1 MKRSSFLRVW
11 TCLAAGLAF
20 GVAIAATAPAANAA
34 DPGITDTEIKIGLFG
49 PLSGPLV
56 GYGLDPLNASKMMY
70 EEVNKAGGINGRKIK
85 LVIEDDK
92 CTPNDLVAVVKKL
105 VTVDNVFALHGGS
118 CTAAVAAAQD
128 YVNREKVPYLM
139 LNAAGDNAVFPPT
152 KYVFGSFHG
161 TQRVYGGA
169 LANFAVDALKA
180 KKAAIIVHDDDY
192 GNANLKTTKAI
203 LESKGVQVVAVER
216 IPPNINDLTAPML
229 RIRAA
234 NPDVIL
240 SGAYPAPTVL
250 IAQKYGEYGM
260 TKIPLLIAT
269 QGIPS
274 PPAFAKNVGD
284 NNALVNVYHTWSFT
298 DIANEDVHK
307 KYFSLY
313 KSYFPDRTPTP
324 FMVSGLPS
332 ALTMIQALKD
342 AGRNLTR
349 ESLVAAL
356 EKINLKTDIMAGPLA
371 FGPDR
376 RDALRSVFVLKFD
389 GKTEKVMPGTFSWD
403 GKTGL

>member
-1 MKRSSFLRVW
+1 MRRQSILRRSSWLVAN
-11 TCLAAGLAF
+11 LALGVGLALA
-20 GVAIAATAPAANAA
+20 GPARAD
-34 DPGITDTEIKIGLFG
+34 DPGITDSEITIGLFG
-49 PLSGPLV
+49 PLSGPLI
-56 GYGLDPLNASKMMY
+56 GYGLDPLQAARMMY

-85 LVIEDDK
+85 VVIEDDK

-105 VTVDNVFALHGGS
+105 VTVDKVFALHGGS

-128 YVNREKVPYLM
+128 YVNREQVPHLM

-152 KYVFGSFHG
+152 QYVFGAFHG
-161 TQRVYGGA
+161 TQRVYAGA
-169 LANFAVDALKA
+169 LADYAAGPLGA
-180 KKAAIIVHDDDY
+180 KRAAIIVHDDDY
-192 GNANLKTTKAI
+192 GNANLKTTKAV
-203 LESKGVQVVAVER
+203 LESKGVTVVAAER
-216 IPPNINDLTAPML
+216 IPPGITDVTAPML

-240 SGAYPAPTVL
+240 CGAYPAPTVL
-250 IAQKYGEYGM
+250 ITQKYGEYGM
-260 TKIPLLIAT
+260 TNIPLLVAT

-274 PPAFAKNVGD
+274 PPTLAKNVGD
-284 NNALVNVYHTWSFT
+284 NSALVNFYHTWSFT
-298 DIANEDVHK
+298 DIADEAVHK

-313 KSYFPDRTPTP
+313 KSYYPDREPTP

-332 ALTMIQALKD
+332 ALVMIEALKE

-349 ESLVAAL
+349 QSLVAAL
-356 EKINLKTDIMAGPLA
+356 EKISLKTDIMAGPLA

-376 RDALRSVFVLKFD
+376 RDALRSVFVLRFD

>member
-1 MKRSSFLRVW
+1 MKYSSLLNTW
-11 TCLAAGLAF
+11 TKLAAGLAV
-20 GVAIAATAPAANAA
+20 GASLIATGPSAFAA
-34 DPGITDTEIKIGLFG
+34 DPGITDTEITIGLFG

-56 GYGLDPLNASKMMY
+56 GYGLDPLQASKMLY
-70 EEVNKAGGINGRKIK
+70 EEVNKAGGIHGRKIK

-92 CTPNDLVAVVKKL
+92 CTPNDLVSVVKKL
-105 VTVDNVFALHGGS
+105 ATIDKVFVLHGGS

-128 YVNREKVPYLM
+128 YINREKIPHLM

-169 LANFAVDALKA
+169 LASYAADSLKA

-192 GNANLKTTKAI
+192 GNANLKTTKAV
-203 LESKGVQVVAVER
+203 LESKGVQVVATER
-216 IPPNINDLTAPML
+216 IPPNITDLTAPML

-250 IAQKYGEYGM
+250 ITQKYNEFGM
-260 TKIPLLIAT
+260 TKTPILIAT

-274 PPAFAKNVGD
+274 PPTFAKNVGD
-284 NNALVNVYHTWSFT
+284 DKALVNLYHSWAFT
-298 DIANEDVHK
+298 DIGDEAVHK

-313 KSYFPDRTPTP
+313 KSYYPDRDPTP

-332 ALTMIQALKD
+332 ALVMIQALKD
-342 AGRNLTR
+342 AGRDLTR
-349 ESLVAAL
+349 EGLVAAL
-356 EKINLKTDIMAGPLA
+356 EKVNLKTDIMAGPLA

-376 RDALRSVFVLKFD
+376 RDALRSVFVLRFD

>member
-1 MKRSSFLRVW
+1 MRHITLLRKPL
-11 TCLAAGLAF
+11 LAIAGLAVGAYLGF
-20 GVAIAATAPAANAA
+20 AGPACAA
-34 DPGITDTEIKIGLFG
+34 DPGMTDTEITIGLFG

-56 GYGLDPLNASKMMY
+56 GYGLDPLNAAKMMY

-92 CTPNDLVAVVKKL
+92 CTPNDLVSVVKKL

-128 YVNREKVPYLM
+128 FVNREKVPYLM

-152 KYVFGSFHG
+152 TYVFGAFHG
-161 TQRVYGGA
+161 TQRVYAGA
-169 LANFAVDALKA
+169 LANYAADALKA

-192 GNANLKTTKAI
+192 GNANLKTAKAI
-203 LESKGVQVVAVER
+203 LEPKGVQVVATER
-216 IPPNINDLTAPML
+216 IPANITDVTAPML

-234 NPDVIL
+234 DPDVIL

-250 IAQKYGEYGM
+250 IAQKYNEYGM
-260 TKIPLLIAT
+260 TQIPLLVAT

-274 PPAFAKNVGD
+274 PPTLAKNVGD
-284 NNALVNVYHTWSFT
+284 NNALVNFYHSWSFT
-298 DIANEDVHK
+298 DIADEAVHK

-313 KSYFPDRTPTP
+313 KTYYPDRDPTP

-332 ALTMIQALKD
+332 VLVMIQALKD
-342 AGRNLTR
+342 AGRDLTR
-349 ESLVAAL
+349 EKLVAAL
-356 EKINLKTDIMAGPLA
+356 EKINLKTDIMSGPLV

-376 RDALRSVFVLKFD
+376 RDALREEFVLKFD
-389 GKTEKVMPGTFSWD
+389 GTTEKVMPGVFAWD